1 MNLLY
6 SRTSASSSSSKCR
19 ELPDNEHAS
28 KLLQQQLAAS
38 AGAGHAPADSRS
50 AHAAHAHL
58 PAGSAH
64 SNKSLTDYMYTQPEY
79 KYTDAKKDE
88 LYGDIFGLDMVA
100 DPFGFEDAAS
110 NLFVGG
116 LASRRQRQTSVPQQQ
131 VSPDSYNQL
140 SRMLKTSP
148 AQTQTQTQTQNQTQT
163 QTQNSATAAAAETAM
178 IEIDQLVLSTFGT
191 AANSPA
197 PLSSNQHK
205 VTASEKESDISNDAK
220 SKKQTIKK
228 TKATSAAAAAAAAGA
243 AAGGAV
249 KVQKKNKVSSK
260 TNAKVK
266 GCAKPSSSSSS
277 SSSSSNPA
285 LKKVDALK
293 PSRRAVG
300 NPSDFGGLSD
310 DAICNL
316 DFDELGKRI
325 SMLKGPLKTKIKE
338 RRKQLKNRIHAKRA
352 AAKREKR
359 ANKKEAEN
367 DVLQAKAAHLIK
379 ENTELQIESDLLQ
392 LQKLEIDTS
401 LQSHHQEMNALRTQL
416 DEMKF
421 MMEKVEQASKADAGA
436 GAGAGA
442 DRGDGGGGGGGG
454 GTLVPNPLST
464 TLPSESVDY
473 AHWRPLRCGG
483 GGSIAGSD
491 FGVAVPDA
499 LLSSASSDLGV
510 SLNQLALDLNTAWSA
525 GCGDTASSASCGCAK
540 HKIDDES
547 PDPVAKSGKR
557 IRLLKPA

>member
-1 MNLLY
+1 MFAEEAPSMGAMQGLWPTEEVHRMNLLY

-58 PAGSAH
+58 TAGSAH

-79 KYTDAKKDE
+79 KYTEAKKDE

-178 IEIDQLVLSTFGT
+178 LEIDQLVLSTFGT

-205 VTASEKESDISNDAK
+205 VTASEKDYFC
-220 SKKQTIKK
+220 
-228 TKATSAAAAAAAAGA
+228 
-243 AAGGAV
+243 GGCGCGGGGGGGGGGGSP
-249 KVQKKNKVSSK
+249 KEEQGFVQDQ
-260 TNAKVK
+260 
-266 GCAKPSSSSSS
+266 CE
-277 SSSSSNPA
+277 
-285 LKKVDALK
+285 VDALK

-421 MMEKVEQASKADAGA
+421 MMEKVEQASEADAGA

-499 LLSSASSDLGV
+499 LLSSASLDLGV